1 MKKRMMMIAACLMA
15 GSITFSSLGLVSKAQ
30 TIQVPLAGLQ
40 ASISGSQDSEQGS
53 ADKQDGTDG
62 SSEAQA
68 QVSNPYDNLA
78 IAQINDDAYVN
89 IRNKPN
95 TDDGEVLGKLYDNS
109 AAEILGEEDGWYHI
123 RSGSVEGYV
132 KKEYFVTGAEAE
144 ALAEQVGKKVAT
156 VKTTT
161 LMVRSGAG
169 TDQDI
174 VGMVGDS
181 EKLRVLDDQGDWV
194 KVRVDSDMEGY
205 VSKEYV
211 DCSMHFKVAESLEEE
226 RQRLAAE
233 EAAYQAALEEARK
246 ADEAASNTQGSS
258 QGQNNAST
266 DAQQTET
273 PETGAPE
280 TNVPETETPAVNA
293 PETNAP
299 ETNAPETEAPW
310 TEAPETEA
318 PQTET
323 TWTETPETNAPET
336 NVPETNAPETEA
348 PATEVPETET
358 NAPETEAPATETPA
372 TEPPQTEAPGNQDPS
387 GGSGQGS
394 STSGTRQ
401 SIVSFAL
408 QFEGNPYVWGG
419 TSLTNG
425 ADCSGFTQSIM
436 ANFGISI
443 PRVAADQ
450 AYGGRS
456 VDVGSVQPGD
466 LLFYLDDSGS
476 IGHVALYIGNN
487 QVIHASTPETGII
500 ISDISYRQAY
510 SAASYID

>member
-30 TIQVPLAGLQ
+30 TIEVPLAGLQ
-40 ASISGSQDSEQGS
+40 ASISGNQDSAQGS
-53 ADKQDGTDG
+53 SDNAKGTDG
-62 SSEAQA
+62 SSEA

-95 TDDGEVLGKLYDNS
+95 TDDGDILGKLYDNS

-132 KKEYFVTGAEAE
+132 KKDYFVTGSEAE
-144 ALAEQVGKKVAT
+144 ALAEQVGRKVAT

-169 TDQDI
+169 TDQNI

-194 KVRVDSDMEGY
+194 RVRVDSDMEGY
-205 VSKEYV
+205 VSKDYV
-211 DCSMHFKVAESLEEE
+211 DCTMQFKEAESLEEE

-233 EAAYQAALEEARK
+233 QAAYQAALEEARK
-246 ADEAASNTQGSS
+246 ADQASSNTQGTS
-258 QGQNNAST
+258 QGQTDGSANAP
-266 DAQQTET
+266 QTET
-273 PETGAPE
+273 PQTNAPQ
-280 TNVPETETPAVNA
+280 TNVPETETPATNT
-293 PETNAP
+293 PETS
-299 ETNAPETEAPW
+299 APETEAPW

-318 PQTET
+318 PETETTWTEAPETNTTETNAPETET
-323 TWTETPETNAPET
+323 TWTETPETET
-336 NVPETNAPETEA
+336 
-348 PATEVPETET
+348 TET
-358 NAPETEAPATETPA
+358 NAPATETPA
-372 TEPPQTEAPGNQDPS
+372 TETPETEPPQTEAPGNQDPS
-387 GGSGQGS
+387 GGNGQGS

-443 PRVAADQ
+443 PRVASDQ
-450 AYGGRS
+450 AYAGRS
-456 VDVGSVQPGD
+456 VAVGSVQPGD

-510 SAASYID
+510 SAASYVD

>member
-1 MKKRMMMIAACLMA
+1 MKKRMKMIAACLMA

-280 TNVPETETPAVNA
+280 TNVPQTETPAV
-293 PETNAP
+293 NAP

-372 TEPPQTEAPGNQDPS
+372 TEPPQTEAPGNQDP
-387 GGSGQGS
+387 
-394 STSGTRQ
+394 SGTRQ

>member
-40 ASISGSQDSEQGS
+40 ASISGSQDSQQGS

-62 SSEAQA
+62 SSDAQA

-95 TDDGEVLGKLYDNS
+95 TDDGEVLGKLFDNS
-109 AAEILGEEDGWYHI
+109 AAEILDEEDGWYHI

-258 QGQNNAST
+258 QGQNNASI

-293 PETNAP
+293 
-299 ETNAPETEAPW
+299 
-310 TEAPETEA
+310 
-318 PQTET
+318 
-323 TWTETPETNAPET
+323 PETNAPET

>member
-1 MKKRMMMIAACLMA
+1 MKKRMMMIAACLMV

-30 TIQVPLAGLQ
+30 TIEVPLAGIQ
-40 ASISGSQDSEQGS
+40 ASISGSQDSAQGS
-53 ADKQDGTDG
+53 SDNQDGTD
-62 SSEAQA
+62 SSSAAQT
-68 QVSNPYDNLA
+68 SNPYDNLA
-78 IAQINDDAYVN
+78 IAQINEDAYVN

-132 KKEYFVTGAEAE
+132 KKDYFVTGSEAE
-144 ALAEQVGKKVAT
+144 ALAEQVGRKVAT
-156 VKTTT
+156 VNTTT

-194 KVRVDSDMEGY
+194 RVRVDSDMEGY

-211 DCSMHFKVAESLEEE
+211 DCTMQFKEAESIEEE

-233 EAAYQAALEEARK
+233 EAAYKAALEEARK
-246 ADEAASNTQGSS
+246 ADEAAANTQGSS
-258 QGQNNAST
+258 QGQTNGTT
-266 DAQQTET
+266 DVPQTET
-273 PETGAPE
+273 PETNAPQ
-280 TNVPETETPAVNA
+280 TNVPETEAPA
-293 PETNAP
+293 TNAP
-299 ETNAPETEAPW
+299 ETTAPETEAPW

-318 PQTET
+318 PESETTWTEAPETNAPETNAPETNAPETNVPETET

-336 NVPETNAPETEA
+336 
-348 PATEVPETET
+348 
-358 NAPETEAPATETPA
+358 EAPATETPE

-443 PRVAADQ
+443 PRVASDQ

-456 VDVGSVQPGD
+456 VDVASVQPGD

>member
-30 TIQVPLAGLQ
+30 TIEVPLAGLQ
-40 ASISGSQDSEQGS
+40 ASISGNQDSAQGS
-53 ADKQDGTDG
+53 SDNAKGTDG
-62 SSEAQA
+62 SSEA

-95 TDDGEVLGKLYDNS
+95 TDDGDILGKLYDNS

-132 KKEYFVTGAEAE
+132 KKDYFVTGSEAE
-144 ALAEQVGKKVAT
+144 ALAEQVGRKVAT

-169 TDQDI
+169 TDQNI

-181 EKLRVLDDQGDWV
+181 EKLRVLDDQGDWIR
-194 KVRVDSDMEGY
+194 VRVDSDMEGY
-205 VSKEYV
+205 VSKDYV
-211 DCSMHFKVAESLEEE
+211 DCTMQFKEAESLEEE
-226 RQRLAAE
+226 RQRLADE
-233 EAAYQAALEEARK
+233 QAAYQAALEEARK
-246 ADEAASNTQGSS
+246 ADQASSNTQGTS
-258 QGQNNAST
+258 QGQTDGSANAP
-266 DAQQTET
+266 QTET
-273 PETGAPE
+273 PQTNAPQ
-280 TNVPETETPAVNA
+280 TNVPETETPATNT
-293 PETNAP
+293 PETS
-299 ETNAPETEAPW
+299 APETEAPW

-318 PQTET
+318 PETETTWTEAPETNTTETNAPETET
-323 TWTETPETNAPET
+323 TWTETPETET
-336 NVPETNAPETEA
+336 
-348 PATEVPETET
+348 TET
-358 NAPETEAPATETPA
+358 NAPATETPA
-372 TEPPQTEAPGNQDPS
+372 TETPETEPPQTEAPGNQDPS
-387 GGSGQGS
+387 GGNGQGS

-443 PRVAADQ
+443 PRVASDQ
-450 AYGGRS
+450 AYAGRS
-456 VDVGSVQPGD
+456 VAVGSVQPGD

-510 SAASYID
+510 SAASYVD

>member
-387 GGSGQGS
+387 G
-394 STSGTRQ
+394 TRQ

>member
-1 MKKRMMMIAACLMA
+1 MKKRMMMIAACLMV

-30 TIQVPLAGLQ
+30 TIEVPLAGLQ
-40 ASISGSQDSEQGS
+40 ASISGSQDSEQS
-53 ADKQDGTDG
+53 ASDNQDGADG

-68 QVSNPYDNLA
+68 SNPYDNLA

-95 TDDGEVLGKLYDNS
+95 TDDGEILGKLYDNS
-109 AAEILGEEDGWYHI
+109 AAEILGEEDGWYQI

-132 KKEYFVTGAEAE
+132 KKDYFVTGAEAE
-144 ALAEQVGKKVAT
+144 TLAEQVGRKVAT

-181 EKLRVLDDQGDWV
+181 EKLRVLEDQGDWV
-194 KVRVDSDMEGY
+194 RVSVDSDMEGY

-211 DCSMHFKVAESLEEE
+211 DCTMQFKEAESLEEE

-246 ADEAASNTQGSS
+246 ADEAASNTQGQTNGSGDTS
-258 QGQNNAST
+258 Q
-266 DAQQTET
+266 ET
-273 PETGAPE
+273 PATNAPE
-280 TNVPETETPAVNA
+280 TTVPETETPA
-293 PETNAP
+293 TNAP
-299 ETNAPETEAPW
+299 ETTAPETEAPW
-310 TEAPETEA
+310 TESPETEA
-318 PQTET
+318 PETETTWTEAPETNAPETTAPETNAPETET
-323 TWTETPETNAPET
+323 TWTETPETS
-336 NVPETNAPETEA
+336 
-348 PATEVPETET
+348 ET
-358 NAPETEAPATETPA
+358 NAPETEAPATETPE

-387 GGSGQGS
+387 GGNGQGS

-419 TSLTNG
+419 TSLTHG

-443 PRVAADQ
+443 PRVASDQ

-510 SAASYID
+510 SAVSYID

>member
-1 MKKRMMMIAACLMA
+1 MKKRMMMIAACLIA

-299 ETNAPETEAPW
+299 ETN
-310 TEAPETEA
+310 
-318 PQTET
+318 
-323 TWTETPETNAPET
+323 
-336 NVPETNAPETEA
+336 VPETNAPETEA

-456 VDVGSVQPGD
+456 VDLGSVQPGD

>member
-280 TNVPETETPAVNA
+280 TNVPQTETPAV
-293 PETNAP
+293 NAP

-372 TEPPQTEAPGNQDPS
+372 TEPPQTEAPGNQDP
-387 GGSGQGS
+387 
-394 STSGTRQ
+394 SGTRQ

>member
-30 TIQVPLAGLQ
+30 TIEVPLAGLQ
-40 ASISGSQDSEQGS
+40 ASISGNQDSAQGS
-53 ADKQDGTDG
+53 SDNAQGTDG
-62 SSEAQA
+62 SSEA

-95 TDDGEVLGKLYDNS
+95 TDDGDILGKLYDNS

-132 KKEYFVTGAEAE
+132 KKDYFVTGSEAE
-144 ALAEQVGKKVAT
+144 ALAEQVGRKVAT

-169 TDQDI
+169 TDENI

-194 KVRVDSDMEGY
+194 RVRVDSDMEGY
-205 VSKEYV
+205 VSKDYV
-211 DCSMHFKVAESLEEE
+211 DCTMQFKEAESLEEE

-233 EAAYQAALEEARK
+233 QAAYQAALEEARK
-246 ADEAASNTQGSS
+246 ADEASSNTQGTS
-258 QGQNNAST
+258 QGQTDGSANAP
-266 DAQQTET
+266 QTET
-273 PETGAPE
+273 PQTNAPQ
-280 TNVPETETPAVNA
+280 TNVPETETPA
-293 PETNAP
+293 TNAP
-299 ETNAPETEAPW
+299 ETSAPETEAPW

-318 PQTET
+318 PETETIWTEAPETNTTETNAPETET
-323 TWTETPETNAPET
+323 TWTETPETET
-336 NVPETNAPETEA
+336 
-348 PATEVPETET
+348 TET
-358 NAPETEAPATETPA
+358 NAPATETPA
-372 TEPPQTEAPGNQDPS
+372 TETPETEPPQTEAPGNQDPS
-387 GGSGQGS
+387 GGNGQGS

-419 TSLTNG
+419 TSLTTG

-443 PRVAADQ
+443 PRVASDQ

-456 VDVGSVQPGD
+456 VAVGSVQPGD

-510 SAASYID
+510 SAASYVD

>member
-40 ASISGSQDSEQGS
+40 ASISVSQDSEQGS

-95 TDDGEVLGKLYDNS
+95 TDDGEVLGKLFDNS

-280 TNVPETETPAVNA
+280 TNVPQTETPAV
-293 PETNAP
+293 NAP

-372 TEPPQTEAPGNQDPS
+372 TEPPQTEAPGNQDP
-387 GGSGQGS
+387 
-394 STSGTRQ
+394 SGTRQ